1 MHNGNRK
8 SFSDETLMRFVDG
21 DLPPNE
27 WSDVAAEAARNP
39 SLAQQIEAFRFTKEE
54 LSGAFA
60 PALRVPPA
68 LVENILRRGA
78 PAPRKNRW
86 RPSLIAPSS
95 LNKPNARLQVMATA
109 AMLALLIAGAAGWVL
124 RDSVRPDYSGLVA
137 PPSLQVA
144 LEETPSNASAKLS
157 DNMKM
162 TPFYTFA
169 SIQNRWCREYKLFN
183 GNRLQA
189 TALACRGDDGIWR
202 VEAQE
207 APREASLPR
216 DPKAYLPAGD
226 DPGESVSEHRNRIM
240 GADLSLEDEAELIK
254 GRWKRKP

>member
-1 MHNGNRK
+1 
-8 SFSDETLMRFVDG
+8 MRFVDG

-60 PALRVPPA
+60 PALQVPPA

-157 DNMKM
+157 DNMKI
-162 TPFYTFA
+162 TPIYTFA
-169 SIQNRWCREYKLFN
+169 SIQKSWCREYKLFN
-183 GNRLQA
+183 GNRLEA

-207 APREASLPR
+207 APRATSPPG
-216 DPKAYLPAGD
+216 DPKAYSPAGN
-226 DPGESVSEHRNRIM
+226 DPGESVAEHRDRIM